1 MTVNGFSVIGT
12 PAMDSLLSMPDLV
25 ADNILPSSNGVTRRM
40 SREYIGREL
49 TYSSAYKGKS
59 GIRGLL
65 HLHYIIT
72 DIYGSTAVLAL
83 ESYDYEP
90 LKSYGYEK
98 RQ

>member
-1 MTVNGFSVIGT
+1 MG
-12 PAMDSLLSMPDLV
+12 SLLSMPDLV

-49 TYSSAYKGKS
+49 TYSSAYTYKGKS
-59 GIRGLL
+59 EIRGLL

-72 DIYGSTAVLAL
+72 DIYGNTAVLAL

-90 LKSYGYEK
+90 K
-98 RQ
+98 Q

>member
-1 MTVNGFSVIGT
+1 
-12 PAMDSLLSMPDLV
+12 
-25 ADNILPSSNGVTRRM
+25 M
-40 SREYIGREL
+40 SRRDIGREL
-49 TYSSAYKGKS
+49 IYTSAFKGGS

-90 LKSYGYEK
+90 LKS
-98 RQ
+98 

>member
-1 MTVNGFSVIGT
+1 MTVNGFSIIGT
-12 PAMDSLLSMPDLV
+12 PAMDSLLSMPYLV
-25 ADNILPSSNGVTRRM
+25 ADNILPNGVTLRM

-49 TYSSAYKGKS
+49 IHPSTFEDGSR
-59 GIRGLL
+59 IRGLL

-90 LKSYGYEK
+90 LKSYYYEK
-98 RQ
+98 KQ

>member
-1 MTVNGFSVIGT
+1 MTVNGFSIIGT

-25 ADNILPSSNGVTRRM
+25 ADNILPNGMTQRM
-40 SREYIGREL
+40 SWEDIGREL
-49 TYSSAYKGKS
+49 TYSSAYKDES
-59 GIRGLL
+59 RIRGLL

-72 DIYGSTAVLAL
+72 DIYSSTAVLAL

-90 LKSYGYEK
+90 LKSYDYEK

>member
-1 MTVNGFSVIGT
+1 MTVNGFSIIGT

-25 ADNILPSSNGVTRRM
+25 ADDILPNGVTLRM

-49 TYSSAYKGKS
+49 IHTSTFKGECR
-59 GIRGLL
+59 IRGLL

-90 LKSYGYEK
+90 LKSYYHEK
-98 RQ
+98 KQ

>member
-1 MTVNGFSVIGT
+1 MTVNGFSIIGT

-25 ADNILPSSNGVTRRM
+25 ANNILPNRVMQRM
-40 SREYIGREL
+40 SSEDISMKL
-49 TYSSAYKGKS
+49 IYSSPYRDES
-59 GIRGLL
+59 GIIGIL

-90 LKSYGYEK
+90 LKSYDYEK
-98 RQ
+98 KQ

>member
-1 MTVNGFSVIGT
+1 MTVNGFSIIGT

-25 ADNILPSSNGVTRRM
+25 ADNILPNGVTLRM

-49 TYSSAYKGKS
+49 IHTSTFKGRS
-59 GIRGLL
+59 RIRGLL
-65 HLHYIIT
+65 HLHYTIT

-90 LKSYGYEK
+90 LKSYDYEK
-98 RQ
+98 KQ